1 MDWSPLRR
9 LDDYAK
15 EGLHKLREII
25 HLLKE
30 IKALLAEKGN

>member
-1 MDWSPLRR
+1 MNPFKKMEE
-9 LDDYAK
+9 YAQ

-30 IKALLAEKGN
+30 IKVLLEAQA